1 MKTLFRALTISAA
14 AILVAGC
21 AQTSGNQ
28 CAGWKPMRPSASDV
42 RVMSSQFVGDVL
54 EHNEY
59 GVKLGC
65 WQVPR

>member
-1 MKTLFRALTISAA
+1 MTSLRSLLTIVVATLA
-14 AILVAGC
+14 AGC

-28 CAGWKPMRPSASDV
+28 CAGWKALYPSAADV
-42 RVMSSQFVGDVL
+42 RSISQRFNDDVL

-65 WQVPR
+65 WSAPK